1 MEYEDCPLFNENSL
15 LLYKMMIMNLS
26 FQATETQVL
35 YFHIN
40 IYAKQNMLNKYQ
52 SFLNYVGDYREK
64 N

>member
-35 YFHIN
+35 HFHIN

-52 SFLNYVGDYREK
+52 SFLNYVGDYREQ